1 MEMTEVACVARSVA
15 LLGRDDLART
25 LSACAPSLRRARAG
39 TAREA
44 LLACVKLASPAR
56 PACPE
61 LAALLLSMYALAGVD
76 VSSAQHVVD
85 TDGASLKY
93 TDRLAS
99 VRSLWLVT
107 DVLCTAGHLDG
118 DDQLA
123 LDCLARL
130 VARFLPDLKL
140 REIVIV
146 LSACRKSVVDASSPP
161 YAVAERMRSVMG
173 VATEITSSALR
184 ASFVVAGMR
193 VVVVREFAQTA
204 PGDDP
209 EGSLARVNEPI
220 RVAHAEGAE
229 ARASWAVVL
238 LAPLSYYTLGLV
250 LEAPVVFSIAECE
263 GSHTPPDMRPSFTG
277 GAKLR
282 HSRDPFSGPHRTS
295 IPTHIGAALEGR
307 AQAWVEFEPEATT
320 PETLLHEPA
329 IRIAVMEHAWRDA
342 AEYWVPREP
351 AECRAA
357 VRRCARSAS
366 ACIGARAQR
375 ELVRAVLDAVRCER
389 KPPRG
394 ADWHAD
400 LAVASTRLSI
410 ALAHNAL
417 LLAGDVPDV
426 RRAQPALAVLLA
438 QDPNAPGLSPDAL
451 LRCAFAALE
460 GVTVSYALAEVC
472 AEASAADAG
481 ELLCVLFALFRAR
494 MQTVRDAE
502 AALGCGRV
510 ARFAVE
516 TELRPCAHGS
526 FVYVAQT
533 GGF

>member
-1 MEMTEVACVARSVA
+1 MAEVSCVARSVA
-15 LLGRDDLART
+15 LLGRVELART
-25 LSACAPSLRRARAG
+25 LEACVPSLRRARAG

-61 LAALLLSMYALAGVD
+61 LAAVLLSMYALGGVD
-76 VSSAQHVVD
+76 VSSAQHAVD
-85 TDGASLKY
+85 TDGASLQC
-93 TDRLAS
+93 TERLAS

-130 VARFLPDLKL
+130 LTRFSADMGL
-140 REIVIV
+140 REVVIV
-146 LSACRKSVVDASSPP
+146 LSACRKSVVDASSSP
-161 YAVAERMRSVMG
+161 YAVAERMRAVMG
-173 VATEITSSALR
+173 IAVEITTSALR

-204 PGDDP
+204 PGDDR

-220 RVAHAEGAE
+220 RLAFTEGAE
-229 ARASWAVVL
+229 ARAASWAVVL
-238 LAPLSYYTLGLV
+238 LAPLSYYTLGLI

-263 GSHTPPDMRPSFTG
+263 GAHTPPDMRPSFAG
-277 GAKLR
+277 GTKLR
-282 HSRDPFSGPHRTS
+282 HSREPCAD
-295 IPTHIGAALEGR
+295 IAAALEGR
-307 AQAWVEFEPEATT
+307 ARAWVEFEPEATT
-320 PETLLHEPA
+320 PEALLQEPA
-329 IRIAVMEHAWRDA
+329 IRVAVMEHAWRDA
-342 AEYWVPREP
+342 ADFWVPREP

-366 ACIGARAQR
+366 ACIGARAAR
-375 ELVRAVLDAVRCER
+375 ELVSAVLDAVRRER
-389 KPPRG
+389 KPRG

-400 LAVASTRLSI
+400 LAAASARLSI
-410 ALAHNAL
+410 ALVHNSI
-417 LLAGDVPDV
+417 LLAGAGYAPDV

-438 QDPNAPGLSPDAL
+438 QDPSTPGFSPEAL

-460 GVTVSYALAEVC
+460 GFPVSYALAEVC
-472 AEASAADAG
+472 AEVAPAADAG

-510 ARFAVE
+510 ARVGVE
-516 TELRPCAHGS
+516 TEVRPCAHGS